1 MAFEPVLECVVGAC
15 RGALGAALWGVDGIP
30 IAQVAR
36 TGSGRDPLA
45 EDSGVWGLELNRI
58 FTELRGISAA
68 AGTGGLSEI
77 WVRLDDFSLGLWQ
90 IDTDLV
96 FALALEPHG
105 NLGQARY
112 LIRRNLEA
120 IRSQVG

>member
-1 MAFEPVLECVVGAC
+1 MAFEPVLERVIGAC

-30 IAQVAR
+30 IAQVERA
-36 TGSGRDPLA
+36 GGGRDPLVV
-45 EDSGVWGLELNRI
+45 DSGSLGIELNRI
-58 FTELRGISAA
+58 FTELRGISEA
-68 AGTGGLSEI
+68 AGMGGLAEI

>member
-1 MAFEPVLECVVGAC
+1 MAFEPVLERVLDGC
-15 RGALGAALWGVDGIP
+15 RGGLGAALWGVDGIP

-36 TGSGRDPLA
+36 AGTSRDPLVA
-45 EDSGVWGLELNRI
+45 DSGTLGIELNRV
-58 FTELRGISAA
+58 FLELRGISAA
-68 AGTGGLSEI
+68 SGMGGLAEI

-90 IDTDLV
+90 VDTDLV

-120 IRSQVG
+120 IRSEV